1 MNRSGI
7 FFLIGA
13 IIFFVVTTWLNSQ
26 WISFKYFQLT
36 QKEKQIDYYLSNFTL
51 LKVQESGEMQYFVT
65 GQHLIHQQNTGSS
78 EIFNPVLEARNT
90 DGTITSLVARK
101 AVQVKKNGEIQLQ
114 GTVIVKKE
122 ADNKNSNG
130 FNIRTSD
137 LIYNPMSR
145 ELRSNT
151 RLTFTS
157 DQGSFQGIGFSSK
170 LDEQEFRINANVQ
183 AKYQPQK

>member
-1 MNRSGI
+1 LNRSGI

-13 IIFFVVTTWLNSQ
+13 ILIFIATTWLNSQ

-36 QKEKQIDYYLSNFTL
+36 KKEKQIDYYLSNFTL
-51 LKVQESGEMQYFVT
+51 LNVQENGEMQYFVT
-65 GQHLIHQQNTGSS
+65 GRHLIHQQSTGAS
-78 EIFNPVLEARNT
+78 EIFNPVLEARN
-90 DGTITSLVARK
+90 DDSTITSLVAKK
-101 AVQVKKNGEIQLQ
+101 AVQMKKNGEIRLQ
-114 GTVIVKKE
+114 GAVIVTKE
-122 ADNKNSNG
+122 ADDKNSNG

-137 LIYNPMSR
+137 LIYNPINR
-145 ELRSNT
+145 ELRSNA